1 MSGLLVSM
9 RENASAVCSATVTAF
24 LNCKQI
30 SEGNMHIV
38 GTLNQ
43 RVGNYAHLTVG
54 TVLSFERG
62 VELVH

>member
-1 MSGLLVSM
+1 MYWMISVVSGFLVSL
-9 RENASAVCSATVTAF
+9 REKAST
-24 LNCKQI
+24 
-30 SEGNMHIV
+30 GNMHTV
-38 GTLNQ
+38 CTFYQ